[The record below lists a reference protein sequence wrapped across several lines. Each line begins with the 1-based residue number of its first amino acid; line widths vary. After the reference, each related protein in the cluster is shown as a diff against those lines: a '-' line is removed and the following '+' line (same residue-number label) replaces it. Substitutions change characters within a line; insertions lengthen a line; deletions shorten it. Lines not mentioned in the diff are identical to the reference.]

1 MVLLDETFLSHVRH
15 ERLSIDNVFKS
26 CIELLP
32 VKQCVALKL
41 PIRSPVC
48 FVVVER
54 RALTVHPFFFS
65 FAQIRK

>member
-15 ERLSIDNVFKS
+15 ERLSINNVFKS
-26 CIELLP
+26 CIELLA
-32 VKQCVALKL
+32 VKQCAALKL

-54 RALTVHPFFFS
+54 HALTVHTFFPFV
-65 FAQIRK
+65 QIRK